1 MKARLI
7 ILPLLL
13 MAAQRLYGQAGWQ
26 DKLAHEMPMM
36 GEQNWIVVADSAY
49 PLPSA
54 PGMEVVVTGESQT
67 ELLTAVLNMVAKAPN
82 VSPEFWTEAEL
93 PLVPEQDANG
103 ISAYR
108 AQLAGLLAGGKAQA
122 LTRDHMLAKME
133 DASRSYHVLVL
144 KSTMTLPYTAV
155 FIQLDTR
162 YWSANA
168 ERRLRAAM
176 APK

>member
-7 ILPLLL
+7 FLPLLL
-13 MAAQRLYGQAGWQ
+13 MAAARLYGQAGWQ
-26 DKLAHEMPMM
+26 EKLAHEIPMM

-49 PLPSA
+49 PLQSA
-54 PGMEVVVTGESQT
+54 PGIEVVATGESQT
-67 ELLTAVLNMVAKAPN
+67 EVLATVLNMVGKAPN
-82 VSPEFWTEAEL
+82 VSPAFWTEEEL

-108 AQLAGLLAGGKAQA
+108 AQLAGLLAGAKPQA

-155 FIQLDTR
+155 FIQLETR
-162 YWSANA
+162 YWSAEA
-168 ERRLRAAM
+168 ETRLRAAM